1 MDATILFQAAIP
13 FSDGHLET
21 SIGNVVRL
29 SLRLN
34 ENELHLS

>member
-21 SIGNVVRL
+21 GIGNFVCL

-34 ENELHLS
+34 ENELHHT